1 MRLFSSLT
9 KERGVTSS
17 LDGPVDCTTPH
28 SLIYK
33 LHNWEVKN
41 VMYTVVLSCIP
52 QNCTLE

>member
-17 LDGPVDCTTPH
+17 LDWPVDCTAPH

-41 VMYTVVLSCIP
+41 VMYTVVLSCIS